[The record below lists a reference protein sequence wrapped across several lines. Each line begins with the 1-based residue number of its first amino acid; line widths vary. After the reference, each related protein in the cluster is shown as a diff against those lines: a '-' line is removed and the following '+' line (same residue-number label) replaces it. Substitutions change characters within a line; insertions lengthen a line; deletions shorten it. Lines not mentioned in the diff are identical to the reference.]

1 MLNSSFFNQGQTTK
15 IIQKSE
21 IELKFFLQMLV
32 WAEVKNVEMELGFRK
47 FALFIFYIKTIF

>member
-1 MLNSSFFNQGQTTK
+1 
-15 IIQKSE
+15 
-21 IELKFFLQMLV
+21 MLV